1 MSTHVTAG
9 ELFER
14 HVMEVYRYFRRM
26 TRRADLAEDLTQET
40 FLRVLRGL
48 HRYKPMDR
56 ETQWI
61 FTIARHVLLDHV
73 RSADEHIVSAAE
85 VGEPT
90 VDATHVTAIS
100 FHEAL
105 ALVPRA
111 EREMYLLREHGGLT
125 YAEIA
130 RVCQTTEDAVRSK
143 LLRARRAI
151 KQVLARRVFADSPTT
166 T

>member
-1 MSTHVTAG
+1 MSTRVTAG

-14 HVMEVYRYFRRM
+14 HVTEVYLYFRY
-26 TRRADLAEDLTQET
+26 E
-40 FLRVLRGL
+40 
-48 HRYKPMDR
+48 PMGR

-73 RSADEHIVSAAE
+73 RTVDQHVVSAAD

-90 VDATHVTAIS
+90 VDASHVTANS

-105 ALVPRA
+105 ASVPRP
-111 EREMYLLREHGGLT
+111 EHEIYLLREHGGLT

-130 RVCQTTEDAVRSK
+130 RLCQTTEDAVRSK

-151 KQVLARRVFADSPTT
+151 KQVLARRAFADGPTIT
-166 T
+166 